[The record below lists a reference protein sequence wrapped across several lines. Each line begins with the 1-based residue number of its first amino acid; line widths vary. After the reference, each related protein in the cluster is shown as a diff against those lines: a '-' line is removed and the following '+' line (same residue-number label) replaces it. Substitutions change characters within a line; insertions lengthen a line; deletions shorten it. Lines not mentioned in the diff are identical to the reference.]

1 MIDLDLDNS
10 GMLVED
16 IFASNGYN
24 PHDVFNGSDM
34 LVGDVFNM
42 YRYNPPILLDKD
54 DLPVELNI
62 ASIVY
67 DGSRSICEYCGTL
80 HYTKNCLLLAT
91 P

>member
-54 DLPVELNI
+54 D
-62 ASIVY
+62 
-67 DGSRSICEYCGTL
+67 
-80 HYTKNCLLLAT
+80 
-91 P
+91 